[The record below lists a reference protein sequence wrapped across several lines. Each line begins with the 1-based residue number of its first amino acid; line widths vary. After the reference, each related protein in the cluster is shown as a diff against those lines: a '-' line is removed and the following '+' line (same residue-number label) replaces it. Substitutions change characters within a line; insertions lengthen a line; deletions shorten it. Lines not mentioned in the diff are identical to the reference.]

1 MKFGMDALVSIS
13 EKLLNR
19 GLKYGD
25 SVIIGEN
32 SCGKSLLLRLLV
44 QKAGKTDSIYFL
56 DAVNRGFDVGK
67 VVRETKK
74 PAYKRTIIDTRIQDD
89 FFNLKDSFNCF
100 GTMTERIEQIYY
112 PYEEKLQDL
121 FEKLTDERFRL
132 IPGDVFGEV
141 EFKEGRGLL
150 SSGYQAIV
158 RILLEL
164 LYFQDKCVEEKGI
177 ERAVVIIDELDEFLS
192 PGYAYKIFPF
202 LKEQFPQMDF
212 IVTTHSGDLVAGA
225 QNANLI
231 VLDEKG
237 YEVMDINDC
246 QSISEVQIIFDRVFG
261 GHMPQAS
268 ETENILRRL
277 FNNKINQ
284 AWTEGDQ
291 RQLEHAIEKSNSDK
305 LVECV
310 PNIGLACSD
319 CNSSFK
325 RRGEAQRNK
334 NMRGEVLKQFEEKSR
349 CSVKRRKQCTVPC
362 KALRKLQESYNKLP
376 GGEIILQPM
385 GAKGEQSGEPLALQ
399 YNVLKM
405 EFQPNTNQY
414 TYSKEELSFI
424 QKHIQRFHLNDPQY
438 RTHQLAD
445 FLKIII
451 DGGGMIPQYEYNN
464 LVVKLFADKIREKT
478 KEERV
483 DICSRIYVAVFLKI

>member
-132 IPGDVFGEV
+132 IRGDVFGEV

-291 RQLEHAIEKSNSDK
+291 RQLEE
-305 LVECV
+305 L
-310 PNIGLACSD
+310 
-319 CNSSFK
+319 K
-325 RRGEAQRNK
+325 RENLTASQQ
-334 NMRGEVLKQFEEKSR
+334 LIYKQ
-349 CSVKRRKQCTVPC
+349 
-362 KALRKLQESYNKLP
+362 
-376 GGEIILQPM
+376 IL
-385 GAKGEQSGEPLALQ
+385 EW
-399 YNVLKM
+399 
-405 EFQPNTNQY
+405 
-414 TYSKEELSFI
+414 
-424 QKHIQRFHLNDPQY
+424 
-438 RTHQLAD
+438 
-445 FLKIII
+445 
-451 DGGGMIPQYEYNN
+451 
-464 LVVKLFADKIREKT
+464 
-478 KEERV
+478 
-483 DICSRIYVAVFLKI
+483 

>member
-56 DAVNRGFDVGK
+56 DAVNRGFDVGR

-112 PYEEKLQDL
+112 SYEEKLQDL

-164 LYFQDKCVEEKGI
+164 LYYQDKCVEEKGI
-177 ERAVVIIDELDEFLS
+177 ESAVVIIDELDEFLS

-291 RQLEHAIEKSNSDK
+291 RQLEE
-305 LVECV
+305 L
-310 PNIGLACSD
+310 
-319 CNSSFK
+319 K
-325 RRGEAQRNK
+325 RENLTASQQ
-334 NMRGEVLKQFEEKSR
+334 LIYKQ
-349 CSVKRRKQCTVPC
+349 
-362 KALRKLQESYNKLP
+362 
-376 GGEIILQPM
+376 IL
-385 GAKGEQSGEPLALQ
+385 EW
-399 YNVLKM
+399 
-405 EFQPNTNQY
+405 
-414 TYSKEELSFI
+414 
-424 QKHIQRFHLNDPQY
+424 
-438 RTHQLAD
+438 
-445 FLKIII
+445 
-451 DGGGMIPQYEYNN
+451 
-464 LVVKLFADKIREKT
+464 
-478 KEERV
+478 
-483 DICSRIYVAVFLKI
+483 

>member
-141 EFKEGRGLL
+141 EFKDGRGLL

-164 LYFQDKCVEEKGI
+164 LYYQDKCVEEKGI

-192 PGYAYKIFPF
+192 PGYAYKIFHF

-291 RQLEHAIEKSNSDK
+291 RQLEE
-305 LVECV
+305 L
-310 PNIGLACSD
+310 
-319 CNSSFK
+319 K
-325 RRGEAQRNK
+325 RENLTASQQ
-334 NMRGEVLKQFEEKSR
+334 LIYKQ
-349 CSVKRRKQCTVPC
+349 
-362 KALRKLQESYNKLP
+362 
-376 GGEIILQPM
+376 IL
-385 GAKGEQSGEPLALQ
+385 EW
-399 YNVLKM
+399 
-405 EFQPNTNQY
+405 
-414 TYSKEELSFI
+414 
-424 QKHIQRFHLNDPQY
+424 
-438 RTHQLAD
+438 
-445 FLKIII
+445 
-451 DGGGMIPQYEYNN
+451 
-464 LVVKLFADKIREKT
+464 
-478 KEERV
+478 
-483 DICSRIYVAVFLKI
+483 

>member
-164 LYFQDKCVEEKGI
+164 LYYQDKCVEEKGI

-291 RQLEHAIEKSNSDK
+291 RQLEE
-305 LVECV
+305 L
-310 PNIGLACSD
+310 
-319 CNSSFK
+319 K
-325 RRGEAQRNK
+325 RENLTASQQ
-334 NMRGEVLKQFEEKSR
+334 LIYKQ
-349 CSVKRRKQCTVPC
+349 
-362 KALRKLQESYNKLP
+362 
-376 GGEIILQPM
+376 IL
-385 GAKGEQSGEPLALQ
+385 EW
-399 YNVLKM
+399 
-405 EFQPNTNQY
+405 
-414 TYSKEELSFI
+414 
-424 QKHIQRFHLNDPQY
+424 
-438 RTHQLAD
+438 
-445 FLKIII
+445 
-451 DGGGMIPQYEYNN
+451 
-464 LVVKLFADKIREKT
+464 
-478 KEERV
+478 
-483 DICSRIYVAVFLKI
+483 

>member
-164 LYFQDKCVEEKGI
+164 LYYQDKCVEEKGI

-202 LKEQFPQMDF
+202 LKKQFPQMDF
-212 IVTTHSGDLVAGA
+212 IVTTYSGDLVAGA

-291 RQLEHAIEKSNSDK
+291 RQLEE
-305 LVECV
+305 L
-310 PNIGLACSD
+310 
-319 CNSSFK
+319 K
-325 RRGEAQRNK
+325 RENLTASQQ
-334 NMRGEVLKQFEEKSR
+334 LIYKQ
-349 CSVKRRKQCTVPC
+349 
-362 KALRKLQESYNKLP
+362 
-376 GGEIILQPM
+376 IL
-385 GAKGEQSGEPLALQ
+385 EW
-399 YNVLKM
+399 
-405 EFQPNTNQY
+405 
-414 TYSKEELSFI
+414 
-424 QKHIQRFHLNDPQY
+424 
-438 RTHQLAD
+438 
-445 FLKIII
+445 
-451 DGGGMIPQYEYNN
+451 
-464 LVVKLFADKIREKT
+464 
-478 KEERV
+478 
-483 DICSRIYVAVFLKI
+483 

>member
-1 MKFGMDALVSIS
+1 M
-13 EKLLNR
+13 
-19 GLKYGD
+19 
-25 SVIIGEN
+25 
-32 SCGKSLLLRLLV
+32 RLLV

-164 LYFQDKCVEEKGI
+164 LYYQDKCVEEKGI

-291 RQLEHAIEKSNSDK
+291 RQLEE
-305 LVECV
+305 L
-310 PNIGLACSD
+310 
-319 CNSSFK
+319 K
-325 RRGEAQRNK
+325 RENLTASQQ
-334 NMRGEVLKQFEEKSR
+334 LIYKQ
-349 CSVKRRKQCTVPC
+349 
-362 KALRKLQESYNKLP
+362 
-376 GGEIILQPM
+376 IL
-385 GAKGEQSGEPLALQ
+385 EW
-399 YNVLKM
+399 
-405 EFQPNTNQY
+405 
-414 TYSKEELSFI
+414 
-424 QKHIQRFHLNDPQY
+424 
-438 RTHQLAD
+438 
-445 FLKIII
+445 
-451 DGGGMIPQYEYNN
+451 
-464 LVVKLFADKIREKT
+464 
-478 KEERV
+478 
-483 DICSRIYVAVFLKI
+483 

>member
-89 FFNLKDSFNCF
+89 YFNLKDSFNCF

-291 RQLEHAIEKSNSDK
+291 RQLEE
-305 LVECV
+305 L
-310 PNIGLACSD
+310 
-319 CNSSFK
+319 K
-325 RRGEAQRNK
+325 RENLTASQQ
-334 NMRGEVLKQFEEKSR
+334 LIYKQ
-349 CSVKRRKQCTVPC
+349 
-362 KALRKLQESYNKLP
+362 
-376 GGEIILQPM
+376 IL
-385 GAKGEQSGEPLALQ
+385 EW
-399 YNVLKM
+399 
-405 EFQPNTNQY
+405 
-414 TYSKEELSFI
+414 
-424 QKHIQRFHLNDPQY
+424 
-438 RTHQLAD
+438 
-445 FLKIII
+445 
-451 DGGGMIPQYEYNN
+451 
-464 LVVKLFADKIREKT
+464 
-478 KEERV
+478 
-483 DICSRIYVAVFLKI
+483 

>member
-141 EFKEGRGLL
+141 EFKEGKGLL

-202 LKEQFPQMDF
+202 LKEQFPQMDL

-291 RQLEHAIEKSNSDK
+291 RQLEE
-305 LVECV
+305 L
-310 PNIGLACSD
+310 
-319 CNSSFK
+319 K
-325 RRGEAQRNK
+325 RENLTASQQ
-334 NMRGEVLKQFEEKSR
+334 LIYKQ
-349 CSVKRRKQCTVPC
+349 
-362 KALRKLQESYNKLP
+362 
-376 GGEIILQPM
+376 IL
-385 GAKGEQSGEPLALQ
+385 EW
-399 YNVLKM
+399 
-405 EFQPNTNQY
+405 
-414 TYSKEELSFI
+414 
-424 QKHIQRFHLNDPQY
+424 
-438 RTHQLAD
+438 
-445 FLKIII
+445 
-451 DGGGMIPQYEYNN
+451 
-464 LVVKLFADKIREKT
+464 
-478 KEERV
+478 
-483 DICSRIYVAVFLKI
+483 

>member
-1 MKFGMDALVSIS
+1 M
-13 EKLLNR
+13 
-19 GLKYGD
+19 
-25 SVIIGEN
+25 
-32 SCGKSLLLRLLV
+32 RLLV

-291 RQLEHAIEKSNSDK
+291 RQLEE
-305 LVECV
+305 L
-310 PNIGLACSD
+310 
-319 CNSSFK
+319 K
-325 RRGEAQRNK
+325 RENLTASQQ
-334 NMRGEVLKQFEEKSR
+334 LIYKQ
-349 CSVKRRKQCTVPC
+349 
-362 KALRKLQESYNKLP
+362 
-376 GGEIILQPM
+376 IL
-385 GAKGEQSGEPLALQ
+385 EW
-399 YNVLKM
+399 
-405 EFQPNTNQY
+405 
-414 TYSKEELSFI
+414 
-424 QKHIQRFHLNDPQY
+424 
-438 RTHQLAD
+438 
-445 FLKIII
+445 
-451 DGGGMIPQYEYNN
+451 
-464 LVVKLFADKIREKT
+464 
-478 KEERV
+478 
-483 DICSRIYVAVFLKI
+483 

>member
-67 VVRETKK
+67 VVKETKK

-164 LYFQDKCVEEKGI
+164 LYYQDKCVEEKGI

-291 RQLEHAIEKSNSDK
+291 RQLEE
-305 LVECV
+305 L
-310 PNIGLACSD
+310 
-319 CNSSFK
+319 K
-325 RRGEAQRNK
+325 RENLTASQQ
-334 NMRGEVLKQFEEKSR
+334 LIYKQ
-349 CSVKRRKQCTVPC
+349 
-362 KALRKLQESYNKLP
+362 
-376 GGEIILQPM
+376 IL
-385 GAKGEQSGEPLALQ
+385 EW
-399 YNVLKM
+399 
-405 EFQPNTNQY
+405 
-414 TYSKEELSFI
+414 
-424 QKHIQRFHLNDPQY
+424 
-438 RTHQLAD
+438 
-445 FLKIII
+445 
-451 DGGGMIPQYEYNN
+451 
-464 LVVKLFADKIREKT
+464 
-478 KEERV
+478 
-483 DICSRIYVAVFLKI
+483 

>member
-158 RILLEL
+158 RILLKL

-291 RQLEHAIEKSNSDK
+291 RQLEE
-305 LVECV
+305 L
-310 PNIGLACSD
+310 
-319 CNSSFK
+319 K
-325 RRGEAQRNK
+325 RENLTASQQ
-334 NMRGEVLKQFEEKSR
+334 LIYKQ
-349 CSVKRRKQCTVPC
+349 
-362 KALRKLQESYNKLP
+362 
-376 GGEIILQPM
+376 IL
-385 GAKGEQSGEPLALQ
+385 EW
-399 YNVLKM
+399 
-405 EFQPNTNQY
+405 
-414 TYSKEELSFI
+414 
-424 QKHIQRFHLNDPQY
+424 
-438 RTHQLAD
+438 
-445 FLKIII
+445 
-451 DGGGMIPQYEYNN
+451 
-464 LVVKLFADKIREKT
+464 
-478 KEERV
+478 
-483 DICSRIYVAVFLKI
+483 

>member
-141 EFKEGRGLL
+141 EFKEGRSLL

-164 LYFQDKCVEEKGI
+164 LYYQDKCVEEKGI
-177 ERAVVIIDELDEFLS
+177 ESAVVIIDELDEFLS

-291 RQLEHAIEKSNSDK
+291 RQLEE
-305 LVECV
+305 L
-310 PNIGLACSD
+310 
-319 CNSSFK
+319 K
-325 RRGEAQRNK
+325 RENLTASQQ
-334 NMRGEVLKQFEEKSR
+334 LIYKQ
-349 CSVKRRKQCTVPC
+349 
-362 KALRKLQESYNKLP
+362 
-376 GGEIILQPM
+376 IL
-385 GAKGEQSGEPLALQ
+385 EW
-399 YNVLKM
+399 
-405 EFQPNTNQY
+405 
-414 TYSKEELSFI
+414 
-424 QKHIQRFHLNDPQY
+424 
-438 RTHQLAD
+438 
-445 FLKIII
+445 
-451 DGGGMIPQYEYNN
+451 
-464 LVVKLFADKIREKT
+464 
-478 KEERV
+478 
-483 DICSRIYVAVFLKI
+483 

>member
-158 RILLEL
+158 RTLLEL
-164 LYFQDKCVEEKGI
+164 LYYQDKCVEEKGI

-291 RQLEHAIEKSNSDK
+291 RQLEE
-305 LVECV
+305 L
-310 PNIGLACSD
+310 
-319 CNSSFK
+319 K
-325 RRGEAQRNK
+325 RENLTASQQ
-334 NMRGEVLKQFEEKSR
+334 LIYKQ
-349 CSVKRRKQCTVPC
+349 
-362 KALRKLQESYNKLP
+362 
-376 GGEIILQPM
+376 IL
-385 GAKGEQSGEPLALQ
+385 EW
-399 YNVLKM
+399 
-405 EFQPNTNQY
+405 
-414 TYSKEELSFI
+414 
-424 QKHIQRFHLNDPQY
+424 
-438 RTHQLAD
+438 
-445 FLKIII
+445 
-451 DGGGMIPQYEYNN
+451 
-464 LVVKLFADKIREKT
+464 
-478 KEERV
+478 
-483 DICSRIYVAVFLKI
+483 

>member
-164 LYFQDKCVEEKGI
+164 LYYQDKCVEEKGI

-284 AWTEGDQ
+284 AWTEWDQ
-291 RQLEHAIEKSNSDK
+291 RQLEE
-305 LVECV
+305 L
-310 PNIGLACSD
+310 
-319 CNSSFK
+319 K
-325 RRGEAQRNK
+325 RENLTASQQ
-334 NMRGEVLKQFEEKSR
+334 LIYKQ
-349 CSVKRRKQCTVPC
+349 
-362 KALRKLQESYNKLP
+362 
-376 GGEIILQPM
+376 IL
-385 GAKGEQSGEPLALQ
+385 EW
-399 YNVLKM
+399 
-405 EFQPNTNQY
+405 
-414 TYSKEELSFI
+414 
-424 QKHIQRFHLNDPQY
+424 
-438 RTHQLAD
+438 
-445 FLKIII
+445 
-451 DGGGMIPQYEYNN
+451 
-464 LVVKLFADKIREKT
+464 
-478 KEERV
+478 
-483 DICSRIYVAVFLKI
+483 

>member
-164 LYFQDKCVEEKGI
+164 LYYQDKCVEEKGI

-291 RQLEHAIEKSNSDK
+291 RQLEE
-305 LVECV
+305 L
-310 PNIGLACSD
+310 
-319 CNSSFK
+319 K
-325 RRGEAQRNK
+325 RENLTASQQ
-334 NMRGEVLKQFEEKSR
+334 LIYKQ
-349 CSVKRRKQCTVPC
+349 
-362 KALRKLQESYNKLP
+362 
-376 GGEIILQPM
+376 I
-385 GAKGEQSGEPLALQ
+385 
-399 YNVLKM
+399 M
-405 EFQPNTNQY
+405 EW
-414 TYSKEELSFI
+414 
-424 QKHIQRFHLNDPQY
+424 
-438 RTHQLAD
+438 
-445 FLKIII
+445 
-451 DGGGMIPQYEYNN
+451 
-464 LVVKLFADKIREKT
+464 
-478 KEERV
+478 
-483 DICSRIYVAVFLKI
+483 

>member
-141 EFKEGRGLL
+141 EFKEGKGLL

-164 LYFQDKCVEEKGI
+164 LYYQDKCVEEKGI

-291 RQLEHAIEKSNSDK
+291 RQLEE
-305 LVECV
+305 L
-310 PNIGLACSD
+310 
-319 CNSSFK
+319 K
-325 RRGEAQRNK
+325 RENLTASQQ
-334 NMRGEVLKQFEEKSR
+334 LIYKQ
-349 CSVKRRKQCTVPC
+349 
-362 KALRKLQESYNKLP
+362 
-376 GGEIILQPM
+376 IL
-385 GAKGEQSGEPLALQ
+385 EW
-399 YNVLKM
+399 
-405 EFQPNTNQY
+405 
-414 TYSKEELSFI
+414 
-424 QKHIQRFHLNDPQY
+424 
-438 RTHQLAD
+438 
-445 FLKIII
+445 
-451 DGGGMIPQYEYNN
+451 
-464 LVVKLFADKIREKT
+464 
-478 KEERV
+478 
-483 DICSRIYVAVFLKI
+483 

>member
-112 PYEEKLQDL
+112 SYEEKLQDL

-164 LYFQDKCVEEKGI
+164 LYYQDKCVEEKGI

-291 RQLEHAIEKSNSDK
+291 RQLEE
-305 LVECV
+305 L
-310 PNIGLACSD
+310 
-319 CNSSFK
+319 K
-325 RRGEAQRNK
+325 RENLTASQQ
-334 NMRGEVLKQFEEKSR
+334 LIYKQ
-349 CSVKRRKQCTVPC
+349 
-362 KALRKLQESYNKLP
+362 
-376 GGEIILQPM
+376 IL
-385 GAKGEQSGEPLALQ
+385 EW
-399 YNVLKM
+399 
-405 EFQPNTNQY
+405 
-414 TYSKEELSFI
+414 
-424 QKHIQRFHLNDPQY
+424 
-438 RTHQLAD
+438 
-445 FLKIII
+445 
-451 DGGGMIPQYEYNN
+451 
-464 LVVKLFADKIREKT
+464 
-478 KEERV
+478 
-483 DICSRIYVAVFLKI
+483 

>member
-141 EFKEGRGLL
+141 EFKEGKGLL

-291 RQLEHAIEKSNSDK
+291 RQLEE
-305 LVECV
+305 L
-310 PNIGLACSD
+310 
-319 CNSSFK
+319 K
-325 RRGEAQRNK
+325 RENLTASQQ
-334 NMRGEVLKQFEEKSR
+334 LIYKQ
-349 CSVKRRKQCTVPC
+349 
-362 KALRKLQESYNKLP
+362 
-376 GGEIILQPM
+376 IL
-385 GAKGEQSGEPLALQ
+385 EW
-399 YNVLKM
+399 
-405 EFQPNTNQY
+405 
-414 TYSKEELSFI
+414 
-424 QKHIQRFHLNDPQY
+424 
-438 RTHQLAD
+438 
-445 FLKIII
+445 
-451 DGGGMIPQYEYNN
+451 
-464 LVVKLFADKIREKT
+464 
-478 KEERV
+478 
-483 DICSRIYVAVFLKI
+483 

>member
-225 QNANLI
+225 LNANLI

-291 RQLEHAIEKSNSDK
+291 RQLEE
-305 LVECV
+305 L
-310 PNIGLACSD
+310 
-319 CNSSFK
+319 K
-325 RRGEAQRNK
+325 RENLTASQQ
-334 NMRGEVLKQFEEKSR
+334 LIYKQ
-349 CSVKRRKQCTVPC
+349 
-362 KALRKLQESYNKLP
+362 
-376 GGEIILQPM
+376 IL
-385 GAKGEQSGEPLALQ
+385 EW
-399 YNVLKM
+399 
-405 EFQPNTNQY
+405 
-414 TYSKEELSFI
+414 
-424 QKHIQRFHLNDPQY
+424 
-438 RTHQLAD
+438 
-445 FLKIII
+445 
-451 DGGGMIPQYEYNN
+451 
-464 LVVKLFADKIREKT
+464 
-478 KEERV
+478 
-483 DICSRIYVAVFLKI
+483 

>member
-164 LYFQDKCVEEKGI
+164 LYYQDKCVEEKGI

-192 PGYAYKIFPF
+192 PGYAYKTFPF
-202 LKEQFPQMDF
+202 LNEQNPQMDF
-212 IVTTHSGDLVAGA
+212 IVSTHSGDLVAGA

-291 RQLEHAIEKSNSDK
+291 RQLEE
-305 LVECV
+305 L
-310 PNIGLACSD
+310 
-319 CNSSFK
+319 K
-325 RRGEAQRNK
+325 RENLTASQQ
-334 NMRGEVLKQFEEKSR
+334 LIYKQ
-349 CSVKRRKQCTVPC
+349 
-362 KALRKLQESYNKLP
+362 
-376 GGEIILQPM
+376 IL
-385 GAKGEQSGEPLALQ
+385 EW
-399 YNVLKM
+399 
-405 EFQPNTNQY
+405 
-414 TYSKEELSFI
+414 
-424 QKHIQRFHLNDPQY
+424 
-438 RTHQLAD
+438 
-445 FLKIII
+445 
-451 DGGGMIPQYEYNN
+451 
-464 LVVKLFADKIREKT
+464 
-478 KEERV
+478 
-483 DICSRIYVAVFLKI
+483 

>member
-246 QSISEVQIIFDRVFG
+246 QSISEEQIIFDRVFG

-291 RQLEHAIEKSNSDK
+291 RQLEE
-305 LVECV
+305 L
-310 PNIGLACSD
+310 
-319 CNSSFK
+319 K
-325 RRGEAQRNK
+325 RENLTASQQ
-334 NMRGEVLKQFEEKSR
+334 LIYKQ
-349 CSVKRRKQCTVPC
+349 
-362 KALRKLQESYNKLP
+362 
-376 GGEIILQPM
+376 IL
-385 GAKGEQSGEPLALQ
+385 EW
-399 YNVLKM
+399 
-405 EFQPNTNQY
+405 
-414 TYSKEELSFI
+414 
-424 QKHIQRFHLNDPQY
+424 
-438 RTHQLAD
+438 
-445 FLKIII
+445 
-451 DGGGMIPQYEYNN
+451 
-464 LVVKLFADKIREKT
+464 
-478 KEERV
+478 
-483 DICSRIYVAVFLKI
+483 

>member
-291 RQLEHAIEKSNSDK
+291 RQLEE
-305 LVECV
+305 L
-310 PNIGLACSD
+310 
-319 CNSSFK
+319 K
-325 RRGEAQRNK
+325 RENLTASQQ
-334 NMRGEVLKQFEEKSR
+334 LIYKQ
-349 CSVKRRKQCTVPC
+349 
-362 KALRKLQESYNKLP
+362 
-376 GGEIILQPM
+376 IL
-385 GAKGEQSGEPLALQ
+385 EW
-399 YNVLKM
+399 
-405 EFQPNTNQY
+405 
-414 TYSKEELSFI
+414 
-424 QKHIQRFHLNDPQY
+424 
-438 RTHQLAD
+438 
-445 FLKIII
+445 
-451 DGGGMIPQYEYNN
+451 
-464 LVVKLFADKIREKT
+464 
-478 KEERV
+478 
-483 DICSRIYVAVFLKI
+483 

>member
-25 SVIIGEN
+25 SVFIGEN

-164 LYFQDKCVEEKGI
+164 LYYQDKCVEEKGI

-291 RQLEHAIEKSNSDK
+291 RQLEE
-305 LVECV
+305 L
-310 PNIGLACSD
+310 
-319 CNSSFK
+319 K
-325 RRGEAQRNK
+325 RENLTASQQ
-334 NMRGEVLKQFEEKSR
+334 LIYKQ
-349 CSVKRRKQCTVPC
+349 
-362 KALRKLQESYNKLP
+362 
-376 GGEIILQPM
+376 IL
-385 GAKGEQSGEPLALQ
+385 EW
-399 YNVLKM
+399 
-405 EFQPNTNQY
+405 
-414 TYSKEELSFI
+414 
-424 QKHIQRFHLNDPQY
+424 
-438 RTHQLAD
+438 
-445 FLKIII
+445 
-451 DGGGMIPQYEYNN
+451 
-464 LVVKLFADKIREKT
+464 
-478 KEERV
+478 
-483 DICSRIYVAVFLKI
+483 

>member
-67 VVRETKK
+67 VVKETKK

-164 LYFQDKCVEEKGI
+164 LYYQDKCVEEKGI

-284 AWTEGDQ
+284 AWTEEDQ
-291 RQLEHAIEKSNSDK
+291 RQLEE
-305 LVECV
+305 L
-310 PNIGLACSD
+310 
-319 CNSSFK
+319 K
-325 RRGEAQRNK
+325 RENLTASQQ
-334 NMRGEVLKQFEEKSR
+334 LIYKQ
-349 CSVKRRKQCTVPC
+349 
-362 KALRKLQESYNKLP
+362 
-376 GGEIILQPM
+376 IL
-385 GAKGEQSGEPLALQ
+385 EW
-399 YNVLKM
+399 
-405 EFQPNTNQY
+405 
-414 TYSKEELSFI
+414 
-424 QKHIQRFHLNDPQY
+424 
-438 RTHQLAD
+438 
-445 FLKIII
+445 
-451 DGGGMIPQYEYNN
+451 
-464 LVVKLFADKIREKT
+464 
-478 KEERV
+478 
-483 DICSRIYVAVFLKI
+483 

>member
-164 LYFQDKCVEEKGI
+164 LYYQDKCVEEKGI
-177 ERAVVIIDELDEFLS
+177 ESAVVIIDELDEFLS

-284 AWTEGDQ
+284 AWTEEDQ
-291 RQLEHAIEKSNSDK
+291 RQLEE
-305 LVECV
+305 L
-310 PNIGLACSD
+310 
-319 CNSSFK
+319 K
-325 RRGEAQRNK
+325 RENLTASQQ
-334 NMRGEVLKQFEEKSR
+334 LIYKQ
-349 CSVKRRKQCTVPC
+349 
-362 KALRKLQESYNKLP
+362 
-376 GGEIILQPM
+376 IL
-385 GAKGEQSGEPLALQ
+385 EW
-399 YNVLKM
+399 
-405 EFQPNTNQY
+405 
-414 TYSKEELSFI
+414 
-424 QKHIQRFHLNDPQY
+424 
-438 RTHQLAD
+438 
-445 FLKIII
+445 
-451 DGGGMIPQYEYNN
+451 
-464 LVVKLFADKIREKT
+464 
-478 KEERV
+478 
-483 DICSRIYVAVFLKI
+483 

>member
-177 ERAVVIIDELDEFLS
+177 ESAVVIIDELDEFLS

-291 RQLEHAIEKSNSDK
+291 RQLEE
-305 LVECV
+305 L
-310 PNIGLACSD
+310 
-319 CNSSFK
+319 K
-325 RRGEAQRNK
+325 RENLTASQQ
-334 NMRGEVLKQFEEKSR
+334 LIYKQ
-349 CSVKRRKQCTVPC
+349 
-362 KALRKLQESYNKLP
+362 
-376 GGEIILQPM
+376 IL
-385 GAKGEQSGEPLALQ
+385 EW
-399 YNVLKM
+399 
-405 EFQPNTNQY
+405 
-414 TYSKEELSFI
+414 
-424 QKHIQRFHLNDPQY
+424 
-438 RTHQLAD
+438 
-445 FLKIII
+445 
-451 DGGGMIPQYEYNN
+451 
-464 LVVKLFADKIREKT
+464 
-478 KEERV
+478 
-483 DICSRIYVAVFLKI
+483 

>member
-164 LYFQDKCVEEKGI
+164 LYYQDKCVEEKGI

-202 LKEQFPQMDF
+202 LKEQYPQMDF

-291 RQLEHAIEKSNSDK
+291 RQLEE
-305 LVECV
+305 L
-310 PNIGLACSD
+310 
-319 CNSSFK
+319 K
-325 RRGEAQRNK
+325 RENLTASQQ
-334 NMRGEVLKQFEEKSR
+334 LIYKQ
-349 CSVKRRKQCTVPC
+349 
-362 KALRKLQESYNKLP
+362 
-376 GGEIILQPM
+376 IL
-385 GAKGEQSGEPLALQ
+385 EW
-399 YNVLKM
+399 
-405 EFQPNTNQY
+405 
-414 TYSKEELSFI
+414 
-424 QKHIQRFHLNDPQY
+424 
-438 RTHQLAD
+438 
-445 FLKIII
+445 
-451 DGGGMIPQYEYNN
+451 
-464 LVVKLFADKIREKT
+464 
-478 KEERV
+478 
-483 DICSRIYVAVFLKI
+483 

>member
-67 VVRETKK
+67 VVKETKK

-112 PYEEKLQDL
+112 SYEEKLQDL

-291 RQLEHAIEKSNSDK
+291 RQLEE
-305 LVECV
+305 L
-310 PNIGLACSD
+310 
-319 CNSSFK
+319 K
-325 RRGEAQRNK
+325 RENLTASQQ
-334 NMRGEVLKQFEEKSR
+334 LIYKQ
-349 CSVKRRKQCTVPC
+349 
-362 KALRKLQESYNKLP
+362 
-376 GGEIILQPM
+376 IL
-385 GAKGEQSGEPLALQ
+385 EW
-399 YNVLKM
+399 
-405 EFQPNTNQY
+405 
-414 TYSKEELSFI
+414 
-424 QKHIQRFHLNDPQY
+424 
-438 RTHQLAD
+438 
-445 FLKIII
+445 
-451 DGGGMIPQYEYNN
+451 
-464 LVVKLFADKIREKT
+464 
-478 KEERV
+478 
-483 DICSRIYVAVFLKI
+483 

>member
-67 VVRETKK
+67 VVKETKK

-202 LKEQFPQMDF
+202 LKKQFPQMDF
-212 IVTTHSGDLVAGA
+212 IVTTYSGDLVAGA

-291 RQLEHAIEKSNSDK
+291 RQLEE
-305 LVECV
+305 L
-310 PNIGLACSD
+310 
-319 CNSSFK
+319 K
-325 RRGEAQRNK
+325 RENLTASQQ
-334 NMRGEVLKQFEEKSR
+334 LIYKQ
-349 CSVKRRKQCTVPC
+349 
-362 KALRKLQESYNKLP
+362 
-376 GGEIILQPM
+376 IL
-385 GAKGEQSGEPLALQ
+385 EW
-399 YNVLKM
+399 
-405 EFQPNTNQY
+405 
-414 TYSKEELSFI
+414 
-424 QKHIQRFHLNDPQY
+424 
-438 RTHQLAD
+438 
-445 FLKIII
+445 
-451 DGGGMIPQYEYNN
+451 
-464 LVVKLFADKIREKT
+464 
-478 KEERV
+478 
-483 DICSRIYVAVFLKI
+483 

>member
-74 PAYKRTIIDTRIQDD
+74 PAYKRTIINTRIQDD

-291 RQLEHAIEKSNSDK
+291 RQLEE
-305 LVECV
+305 L
-310 PNIGLACSD
+310 
-319 CNSSFK
+319 K
-325 RRGEAQRNK
+325 RENLTASQQ
-334 NMRGEVLKQFEEKSR
+334 LIYKQ
-349 CSVKRRKQCTVPC
+349 
-362 KALRKLQESYNKLP
+362 
-376 GGEIILQPM
+376 IL
-385 GAKGEQSGEPLALQ
+385 EW
-399 YNVLKM
+399 
-405 EFQPNTNQY
+405 
-414 TYSKEELSFI
+414 
-424 QKHIQRFHLNDPQY
+424 
-438 RTHQLAD
+438 
-445 FLKIII
+445 
-451 DGGGMIPQYEYNN
+451 
-464 LVVKLFADKIREKT
+464 
-478 KEERV
+478 
-483 DICSRIYVAVFLKI
+483 

>member
-25 SVIIGEN
+25 SVIVGEN

-291 RQLEHAIEKSNSDK
+291 RQLEE
-305 LVECV
+305 L
-310 PNIGLACSD
+310 
-319 CNSSFK
+319 K
-325 RRGEAQRNK
+325 RENLTASQQ
-334 NMRGEVLKQFEEKSR
+334 LIYKQ
-349 CSVKRRKQCTVPC
+349 
-362 KALRKLQESYNKLP
+362 
-376 GGEIILQPM
+376 IL
-385 GAKGEQSGEPLALQ
+385 EW
-399 YNVLKM
+399 
-405 EFQPNTNQY
+405 
-414 TYSKEELSFI
+414 
-424 QKHIQRFHLNDPQY
+424 
-438 RTHQLAD
+438 
-445 FLKIII
+445 
-451 DGGGMIPQYEYNN
+451 
-464 LVVKLFADKIREKT
+464 
-478 KEERV
+478 
-483 DICSRIYVAVFLKI
+483 

>member
-32 SCGKSLLLRLLV
+32 SCGKSLLLRLLI

-112 PYEEKLQDL
+112 LYEEKLQDL

-141 EFKEGRGLL
+141 EFKEGKGLL

-164 LYFQDKCVEEKGI
+164 LYFQDKCVEEKEI
-177 ERAVVIIDELDEFLS
+177 EKAVVIIDELDEFFS

-202 LKEQFPQMDF
+202 LKEQFPRMDF

-291 RQLEHAIEKSNSDK
+291 MQLEE
-305 LVECV
+305 L
-310 PNIGLACSD
+310 
-319 CNSSFK
+319 K
-325 RRGEAQRNK
+325 RENLTASQQ
-334 NMRGEVLKQFEEKSR
+334 LIYKQ
-349 CSVKRRKQCTVPC
+349 
-362 KALRKLQESYNKLP
+362 
-376 GGEIILQPM
+376 IL
-385 GAKGEQSGEPLALQ
+385 EW
-399 YNVLKM
+399 
-405 EFQPNTNQY
+405 
-414 TYSKEELSFI
+414 
-424 QKHIQRFHLNDPQY
+424 
-438 RTHQLAD
+438 
-445 FLKIII
+445 
-451 DGGGMIPQYEYNN
+451 
-464 LVVKLFADKIREKT
+464 
-478 KEERV
+478 
-483 DICSRIYVAVFLKI
+483 

>member
-164 LYFQDKCVEEKGI
+164 LYYQDKCVEEKGI

-202 LKEQFPQMDF
+202 LKEQFPKMDF

-246 QSISEVQIIFDRVFG
+246 RSISEVQIIFDRVFG

-291 RQLEHAIEKSNSDK
+291 RQLEE
-305 LVECV
+305 L
-310 PNIGLACSD
+310 
-319 CNSSFK
+319 K
-325 RRGEAQRNK
+325 RENLTASQQ
-334 NMRGEVLKQFEEKSR
+334 LIYKQ
-349 CSVKRRKQCTVPC
+349 
-362 KALRKLQESYNKLP
+362 
-376 GGEIILQPM
+376 IL
-385 GAKGEQSGEPLALQ
+385 EW
-399 YNVLKM
+399 
-405 EFQPNTNQY
+405 
-414 TYSKEELSFI
+414 
-424 QKHIQRFHLNDPQY
+424 
-438 RTHQLAD
+438 
-445 FLKIII
+445 
-451 DGGGMIPQYEYNN
+451 
-464 LVVKLFADKIREKT
+464 
-478 KEERV
+478 
-483 DICSRIYVAVFLKI
+483 